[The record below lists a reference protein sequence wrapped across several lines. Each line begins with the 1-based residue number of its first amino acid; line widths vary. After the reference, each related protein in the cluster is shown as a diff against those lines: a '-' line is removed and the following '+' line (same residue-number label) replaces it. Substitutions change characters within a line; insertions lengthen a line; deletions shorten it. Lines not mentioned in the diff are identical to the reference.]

1 MILEPIDCAAKEVL
15 WVVFLAKL
23 VPGFVINFCTVLLAV
38 AFLIFIPSTDFFKD
52 QVKDLKRFGISLS
65 MFNDPEPV
73 NHRDLG
79 SSSRFKN

>member
-1 MILEPIDCAAKEVL
+1 M
-15 WVVFLAKL
+15 FLAKL
-23 VPGFVINFCTVLLAV
+23 VPGFVVNICIVLLSV
-38 AFLIFIPSTDFFKD
+38 ALLIFLPSTDFFKD

-73 NHRDLG
+73 HHRDLG